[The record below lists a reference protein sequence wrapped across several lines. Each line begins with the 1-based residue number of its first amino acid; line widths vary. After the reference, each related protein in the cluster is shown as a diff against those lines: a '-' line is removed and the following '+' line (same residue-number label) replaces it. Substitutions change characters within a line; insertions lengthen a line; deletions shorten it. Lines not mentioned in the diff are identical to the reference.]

1 MSLKSHAP
9 LEEYISPE
17 VQLVEIKIEAHIL
30 TGSNEGVGGKDDTDY
45 PW

>member
-1 MSLKSHAP
+1 MSLKPNAP

-17 VQLVEIKIEAHIL
+17 VQLVEIKNEGHIL